1 MQNAQIKE
9 FVTVRD
15 SRMQLFPWLQR
26 QKACGVGSLLP
37 TRDCS
42 EHGTYEFMK
51 DLTPLESFTMS
62 ILQWISP
69 SLLQVLE
76 RVQRMVTDYFL
87 GIQTALVLAFVTV
100 AGHWPLACNERIYVP
115 WCNDIMDIIP

>member
-37 TRDCS
+37 ARDCS

-51 DLTPLESFTMS
+51 DLTPLESFTMNRARACVCDGG
-62 ILQWISP
+62 W
-69 SLLQVLE
+69 
-76 RVQRMVTDYFL
+76 T
-87 GIQTALVLAFVTV
+87 LASC
-100 AGHWPLACNERIYVP
+100 L
-115 WCNDIMDIIP
+115 